1 MRHLL
6 GFTDELFC
14 VAAAYMLQRPG
25 WGRDT
30 GDEKSF
36 PVSYEVTAVRTV
48 TIGDADNHPRRLY
61 FSPQWEKLR

>member
-1 MRHLL
+1 
-6 GFTDELFC
+6 
-14 VAAAYMLQRPG
+14 MLQRPG